1 MKLKASF
8 GKLLTNK
15 FVLHIVCV
23 IALINV
29 LCYVT
34 FVKLDALILFI
45 LIAIIIANFSRNMI
59 LILGIPLIFVN
70 LFLLKESCM
79 LFSCKEGFEEGTN
92 QDASGNLQDASG
104 NLKKAKNQIKQTLQ
118 SKKSNSNSSNSS
130 DSDDDTED
138 FVGNSNGK
146 NNNVKNKPKIDYAST
161 VEEAYDNLSG
171 ILGGEGIQNL
181 TKDTKKL
188 MNQQHQLAETMKG
201 MGPLLEG
208 MGPLLAGAKDLL
220 GGESFKALT
229 NFTTDN
235 TK

>member
-1 MKLKASF
+1 MKFKASF

-79 LFSCKEGFEEGTN
+79 WFSCKEGFEKGSN
-92 QDASGNLQDASG
+92 QDASGNLQEAT
-104 NLKKAKNQIKQTLQ
+104 NKIKQKLQ
-118 SKKSNSNSSNSS
+118 YKKSNSDSSS
-130 DSDDDTED
+130 DSES
-138 FVGNSNGK
+138 VEGNSNSK

-181 TKDTKKL
+181 TTDTKKL
-188 MNQQHQLAETMKG
+188 MKQQHQLAETMKG